1 MRRKHRTMTRG
12 EAGNLFAAQVIEE
25 GRGFQRRHTELF
37 LLGLAAIPVLL
48 LYSMYVLTTGN
59 QLGLENLGVPLG
71 LLGAFACAHMAHR
84 LSSVGHRHNLPH
96 APGPRAGR
104 QPGHLAVHLGRR
116 DGGGARLRPELR
128 GAGAL

>member
-1 MRRKHRTMTRG
+1 MTRG
-12 EAGNLFAAQVIEE
+12 EAGNRFAAQVIEE

-71 LLGAFACAHMAHR
+71 LLGAFACAHMAIRR
-84 LSSVGHRHNLPH
+84 L
-96 APGPRAGR
+96 APTPPSCPSCSCSRAS
-104 QPGHLAVHLGRR
+104 A
-116 DGGGARLRPELR
+116 
-128 GAGAL
+128 